1 MISRPDRRRSTVDRS
16 GVAMVELAVCLP
28 TLLMILLTGI
38 QAADMIFLKQTL
50 QIASYESS
58 RAAIRRKGTNALAEE
73 AAAAILDGRGVN
85 GYAIAFDPQNIA
97 SVERGNVICV
107 TVSAAAD
114 ANTVLPGW
122 LPLAQNMSVSTRMV
136 KE

>member
-1 MISRPDRRRSTVDRS
+1 
-16 GVAMVELAVCLP
+16 MVELAVCLP
-28 TLLMILLTGI
+28 TLLLILLTGI

-50 QIASYESS
+50 QIASYESA
-58 RAAIRRKGTNALAEE
+58 RAAIKRKGTSALAED
-73 AAAAILDGRGVN
+73 AAEAILDGRGVN
-85 GYAIAFDPQNIA
+85 GYSITFDPQNVA
-97 SVERGNVICV
+97 SAERGDVIRV

-122 LPLAQNMSVSTRMV
+122 LPLAQDMSVSTRMV